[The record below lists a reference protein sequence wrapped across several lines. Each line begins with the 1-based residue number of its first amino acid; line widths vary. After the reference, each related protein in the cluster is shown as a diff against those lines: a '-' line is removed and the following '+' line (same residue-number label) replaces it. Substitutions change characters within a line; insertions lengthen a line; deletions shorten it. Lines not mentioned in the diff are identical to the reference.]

1 MGLYSLI
8 FVSLALDQPDIS
20 QSHSSQD
27 HGYCIM
33 HHVYVYSPSFAGSEY
48 TLMVLSPR
56 DRESWARVAVYD
68 TATSASSATN

>member
-1 MGLYSLI
+1 
-8 FVSLALDQPDIS
+8 
-20 QSHSSQD
+20 
-27 HGYCIM
+27 M